1 MKENRVTKQ
10 QAISLK
16 KLGYDGDVRTWYCDS
31 SAECFTSRGYTN
43 FNKQSFQGD
52 DVYSAPTISDAIQW
66 MWDKFGV
73 NIVVWQVDPNEWMYE
88 KYYEDSGSL
97 ANGSFPTRPAAQ
109 SAGLDAAIQ
118 YKLKQIEQC

>member
-1 MKENRVTKQ
+1 MKENRVTKA
-10 QAISLK
+10 QAINLK
-16 KLGYDGDVRTWYCDS
+16 RLGYDEYGTYFYKNDDSPETEPQTWVI
-31 SAECFTSRGYTN
+31 RGKPKTLIP
-43 FNKQSFQGD
+43 
-52 DVYSAPTISDAIQW
+52 APTISDAIQW